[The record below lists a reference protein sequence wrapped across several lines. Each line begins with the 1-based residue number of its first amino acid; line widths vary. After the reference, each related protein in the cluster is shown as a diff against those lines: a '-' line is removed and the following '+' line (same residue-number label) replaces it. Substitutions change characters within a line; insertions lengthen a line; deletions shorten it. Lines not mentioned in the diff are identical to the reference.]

1 MKSFIAAAAARP
13 AATRPRSFQSGS
25 AKVGFAARVLATVL
39 TLSAGNLIAADPPRI
54 DLSTWT
60 PPEIASV
67 GDDPFGAL
75 VKYGHALFTDTA
87 NQIGPTV
94 ADPARM
100 ICFTTGWASTGALR
114 QCPTDQSGAIVGNS
128 YMSSSTDVKS
138 CITRP
143 NKREALA

>member
-1 MKSFIAAAAARP
+1 MSSVAAQMKSFIAAAAARP

-94 ADPARM
+94 ADPARRY
-100 ICFTTGWASTGALR
+100 A
-114 QCPTDQSGAIVGNS
+114 GN
-128 YMSSSTDVKS
+128 
-138 CITRP
+138 
-143 NKREALA
+143 